1 MEQEAE
7 HLFNEL
13 KQGSLGCSLLRE
25 LLDELTHLLEQG
37 RHCFLL
43 EKSR

>member
-1 MEQEAE
+1 VEHEAE

-13 KQGSLGCSLLRE
+13 EQGSLGCSLLRE

-37 RHCFLL
+37 RHGFLL
-43 EKSR
+43 EQRR